1 MVGVERVMS
10 EKPKITT
17 EELQKRLSDLTELV
31 ESSRVELE
39 GMIRRKPLESAGV
52 VFLAGIVVGVLVG
65 ASIARR
71 G

>member
-52 VFLAGIVVGVLVG
+52 AFLAGIVVGVLVG